1 VPNKHIIIII
11 NNIIS
16 IETVV
21 LLNIFVETMTQI
33 RFVLL
38 IGITFGHH
46 KENRTHTHTLN
57 CNTFSHNSNKLSSLI
72 AFV

>member
-1 VPNKHIIIII
+1 VPNKHIIII
-11 NNIIS
+11 NNIFS

-21 LLNIFVETMTQI
+21 LLNIFVETITQI

-46 KENRTHTHTLN
+46 KENRTHTHLIVIHSAT
-57 CNTFSHNSNKLSSLI
+57 TVTSSL
-72 AFV
+72 A